1 MNSLVRVKIMDIVLA
16 TRNRKKAEEMKKIIG
31 QGVMPFV
38 NIFILN
44 DFPECPDVKEDG
56 NTFEENAIKKAVHA
70 SKCTGIIAIADDS
83 GLEVDALNGA
93 PGVFSARYAGE
104 SADDRA
110 NLEKLLKEME
120 HIPYEKRS
128 ARFVCSIA
136 IASLNEV
143 KTFFGYVEGR
153 IGTEP
158 MGKKGFGYDPVF
170 YPEGYDIT
178 FAEMSEDKKNAISHR
193 YKALKELQKY
203 LKEKTG

>member
-1 MNSLVRVKIMDIVLA
+1 MDIVLA

-31 QGVMPFV
+31 QGIMPFV

-120 HIPYEKRS
+120 HIPYEKRR
-128 ARFVCSIA
+128 ARFVCCIA

-158 MGKKGFGYDPVF
+158 RGKKGFGYDPVF

-178 FAEMSEDKKNAISHR
+178 FAEMREDKKNAISHR